1 MAINPKTQEDQE
13 DLNKRLRSLKIDRE
27 PARSPSVNNR
37 SPKLLLLALSAL
49 VVLVAG
55 GGYLY
60 FSATPKSISAA
71 EVKVEDG
78 AGSAGDTVLSASGY
92 VVAHHK
98 IAVGA
103 KVMGRVSW
111 IGVEKGDRV
120 QQGQVLVRL
129 EDNDFRAQS
138 NQARANL
145 ASAQARLDQLR
156 TGSRP
161 QEKLKDKAGVL
172 QAEATL
178 RNAEA
183 EYERSEKLYSAG
195 VSSKAELDR
204 AVAQRDTARALLDS
218 ARQSSAMTDMGPRV
232 EEIHAAEAQVRQMKA
247 ALDYAETQLA
257 ATEIKAPVSGTVL
270 QRIVERGEMV
280 SPSSFGGDSG
290 TRTSVVA
297 LADLQDLQIELDISQ
312 TDFARLKMG
321 QRAEI
326 IPEAFPNLKYTGFIA
341 EIAPEANR
349 AKATVQVKVKVENPN
364 EQLRPEM
371 NARVNFLGDAQPA
384 QTKSAAR
391 VLVPKAAV
399 VRKDGSTF
407 VFVIKGSKVE
417 QRSVRLGDEA
427 GEFYYVLEGLSG
439 GESTATGGVDKLR
452 DGDRVKVGQ

>member
-49 VVLVAG
+49 VVVVAG

-71 EVKVEDG
+71 EVKVED
-78 AGSAGDTVLSASGY
+78 AGSPGDTVLSASGY

-111 IGVEKGDRV
+111 IGVDKGDRV

-172 QAEATL
+172 QA
-178 RNAEA
+178 
-183 EYERSEKLYSAG
+183 
-195 VSSKAELDR
+195 D
-204 AVAQRDTARALLDS
+204 
-218 ARQSSAMTDMGPRV
+218 
-232 EEIHAAEAQVRQMKA
+232 
-247 ALDYAETQLA
+247 
-257 ATEIKAPVSGTVL
+257 
-270 QRIVERGEMV
+270 
-280 SPSSFGGDSG
+280 
-290 TRTSVVA
+290 
-297 LADLQDLQIELDISQ
+297 
-312 TDFARLKMG
+312 
-321 QRAEI
+321 
-326 IPEAFPNLKYTGFIA
+326 
-341 EIAPEANR
+341 
-349 AKATVQVKVKVENPN
+349 
-364 EQLRPEM
+364 
-371 NARVNFLGDAQPA
+371 
-384 QTKSAAR
+384 
-391 VLVPKAAV
+391 
-399 VRKDGSTF
+399 
-407 VFVIKGSKVE
+407 
-417 QRSVRLGDEA
+417 
-427 GEFYYVLEGLSG
+427 
-439 GESTATGGVDKLR
+439 
-452 DGDRVKVGQ
+452 

>member
-1 MAINPKTQEDQE
+1 MATIPKTQEDQN
-13 DLNKRLRSLKIDRE
+13 DLNQRLRSLKIDRG
-27 PARSPSVNNR
+27 PAPSPLVNTR
-37 SPKLLLLALSAL
+37 SPKILLLALSAL
-49 VVLVAG
+49 VALVAI

-60 FSATPKSISAA
+60 FSSAAKPVSVA
-71 EVKVEDG
+71 EVKIEG
-78 AGSAGDTVLSASGY
+78 GGNAQSDTVLSASGY

-103 KVMGRVSW
+103 KVMGRVAW
-111 IGVEKGDRV
+111 IGVEKGDQV

-129 EDNDFRAQS
+129 EDSDFRAQS

-145 ASAQARLDQLR
+145 AAAQARLDQMR
-156 TGSRP
+156 SGSRP

-183 EYERSEKLYSAG
+183 EYERTEKLYRAG
-195 VSSKAELDR
+195 ISSKAELDR
-204 AVAQRDTARALLDS
+204 AIAQRDTSRALLEA
-218 ARQSSAMTDMGPRV
+218 ARQSSAMTDVGPRV
-232 EEIHAAEAQVRQMKA
+232 EEIRAADAQVRQMKA
-247 ALDYAETQLA
+247 ALDYADTQLA

-280 SPSSFGGDSG
+280 SPSAFGESG
-290 TRTSVVA
+290 ARTSVVS
-297 LADLQDLQIELDISQ
+297 LADLNDLQIELDISQ

-349 AKATVQVKVKVENPN
+349 AKATVQVKVKVENPD

-371 NARVNFLGDAQPA
+371 NARVNFLAEGQPTEVRA
-384 QTKSAAR
+384 AAR
-391 VLVPKAAV
+391 ILVPKAAV
-399 VRKDGSTF
+399 VRRDGSAF
-407 VFVIKGSKVE
+407 VFVVKGNKVE
-417 QRSVRLGDEA
+417 QRSIRLGDEA
-427 GEFYYVLEGLSG
+427 GDFYYVLEGLSG
-439 GESTATGGVDKLR
+439 GESAATTGAEKLR
-452 DGDRVKVGQ
+452 DGDRVKIGQ